1 MISIIAN
8 IVFYALAVASSA
20 FTLLDNKKATF
31 SSLCKICSS
40 NLRKVFLEIS
50 AGVPA

>member
-20 FTLLDNKKATF
+20 FTLLDNKKG
-31 SSLCKICSS
+31 
-40 NLRKVFLEIS
+40 NLFQPV
-50 AGVPA
+50 